1 MRENP
6 APLAVRGETGTVKA
20 GSWRVKVRGRWKV
33 RTEPTVDIKEVFTLL
48 LFLSGQGHETLILH
62 RVYRLFGTH
71 QFCVFTHERKKQ
83 IKQQLRHFWKSAHC
97 RDVQT
102 SHIILTGRTT
112 F

>member
-33 RTEPTVDIKEVFTLL
+33 RTEPTVDINEVFTLL

-71 QFCVFTHERKKQ
+71 QFCVFTHERKKTN
-83 IKQQLRHFWKSAHC
+83 KTT
-97 RDVQT
+97 T
-102 SHIILTGRTT
+102 ST
-112 F
+112 FLEICSLQGCSSEPHHSDR